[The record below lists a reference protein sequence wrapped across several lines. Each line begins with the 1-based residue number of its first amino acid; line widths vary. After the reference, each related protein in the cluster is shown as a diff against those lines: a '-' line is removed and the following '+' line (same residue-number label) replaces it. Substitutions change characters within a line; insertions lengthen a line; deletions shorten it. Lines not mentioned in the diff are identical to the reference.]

1 LYETT
6 GQQATMHLPQAYA
19 RRRRAAR
26 ADDSIESGK
35 VTEPLLVNELNAS
48 AIKMSG
54 KTKPVK
60 T

>member
-1 LYETT
+1 
-6 GQQATMHLPQAYA
+6 MHLPQAYA